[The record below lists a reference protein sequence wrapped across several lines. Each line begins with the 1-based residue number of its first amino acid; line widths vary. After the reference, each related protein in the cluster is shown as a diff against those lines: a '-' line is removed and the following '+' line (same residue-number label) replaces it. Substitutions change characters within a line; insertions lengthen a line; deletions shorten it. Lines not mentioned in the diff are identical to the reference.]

1 MEEVG
6 MEKASRKN
14 TRIARKRTRVK
25 SAKRT
30 QSRSIL
36 IVAERIFMDAAGK
49 WGEHAARRRETL
61 PGGNGE
67 MYTSLPGRVPFPQ
80 NQPIQK
86 TKATST
92 AMTIV

>member
-1 MEEVG
+1 
-6 MEKASRKN
+6 
-14 TRIARKRTRVK
+14 
-25 SAKRT
+25 
-30 QSRSIL
+30 
-36 IVAERIFMDAAGK
+36 MDAAGK
-49 WGEHAARRRETL
+49 RGEQAARRRETL

-67 MYTSLPGRVPFPQ
+67 MYTTLPVRVPFPQ